1 MALTPPDPPITFVK
15 RARATESHVMRRLD
29 AISTDQSRA
38 QPRAGMQL
46 ADTVR
51 ASRGPAD

>member
-51 ASRGPAD
+51 ASRGSR